1 MYTVYVYHFILMT
14 IDNTAIRLDFNR
26 NVKLFLFY

>member
-1 MYTVYVYHFILMT
+1 MT
-14 IDNTAIRLDFNR
+14 TDNIAIRLDFNR